1 MNNVKQEKQR
11 SKRPSKPKNRTKPN
25 MSKSNVSANTT
36 AGVQR
41 ALRSRQ
47 VAISR
52 PKKNNQL
59 NVDFGYARCRLDP
72 FRAGPS
78 RGIPDMVASRKLVFD
93 HRGAANI
100 TVNGDASIIIVPT
113 LPWGALIK
121 PDSPGNGIITVNGTS
136 VNQDA
141 FVSSNVFTWV
151 PCCRYNDFVPPAN
164 IDQVPT
170 VISEPVISGRVRV
183 VGVSFRLMPTSPAT
197 TIAGTVEIMDQE
209 LTTTPSKVNPV
220 AITVYTPNGASAGT
234 LATGTIDVLPVQLT
248 TAERYQQL
256 VPNSVVHR
264 LESSPCGILKH
275 SGPYVFGDIPLC
287 PYIPIVDQN
296 NANDTLPLI
305 SSDPQAA
312 TRFGSVWYW
321 DHSFSCKR
329 IKISTPSAQSFR
341 LETMICVEYILS
353 NSNPFARVAQPSPTP
368 NPGTVTMV
376 DHAIA
381 SMPAAVPDR
390 EMPGVFNKFLKAVSA
405 GAPLAGAVFG
415 PAGAAVGGAVAGLSE
430 ALTLLL

>member
-1 MNNVKQEKQR
+1 MNNAKHEKQR
-11 SKRPSKPKNRTKPN
+11 SKRPSQPKNRKNAN
-25 MSKSNVSANTT
+25 MSKSNVSSSTT
-36 AGVQR
+36 AGVQS
-41 ALRSRQ
+41 ALRARQ
-47 VAISR
+47 IATNR
-52 PKKNNQL
+52 PKKNRQL

-78 RGIPDMVASRKLVFD
+78 RGIPDMVATRKLVFD

-100 TVNGDASIIIVPT
+100 TVNGDASVIIVPT

-121 PDSPGNGIITVNGTS
+121 PDATGNIITINGVS
-136 VNQDA
+136 INQDIA
-141 FVSSNVFTWV
+141 TSGNVINWV
-151 PCCRYNDFVPPAN
+151 PCCRYNDYVPTAN

-170 VISEPVISGRVRV
+170 IIADPVVSSRIRV
-183 VGVSFRLMPTSPAT
+183 VGVGFRLMPTSPAT

-209 LTTTPSKVNPV
+209 LTLTTPKINST
-220 AITVYTPNGASAGT
+220 AITVYNPSGVSSGT
-234 LATGTIDVLPVQLT
+234 LGVGTIDILPVQLT
-248 TAERYQQL
+248 TSERFQQL
-256 VPNSVVHR
+256 VPNTVVHR
-264 LESSPCGILKH
+264 LESSPTGILKH
-275 SGPYVFGDIPLC
+275 SGPYVFGDVPNT
-287 PYIPIVDQN
+287 PFIPIIDQN
-296 NANDTLPLI
+296 NANDNLTMI
-305 SSDPQAA
+305 TSDPLSA

-321 DHSFSCKR
+321 DPSFSTKR
-329 IKISTPSAQSFR
+329 IKISTPSQQSFR

-353 NSNPFARVAQPSPTP
+353 NSNPFARVAQVSPTP
-368 NPGTVTMV
+368 NPGTVAMV

-381 SMPAAVPDR
+381 NMPAAVPDR